1 MGLWKR
7 PSKKVHPG
15 KKKKTHQECVC
26 LVALKVVDPLLV
38 QLELASVD
46 ILAI

>member
-15 KKKKTHQECVC
+15 KKITHQECVC